1 MGAEYKPMPMAAAG
15 SLTHRI
21 TSHVQGVCVTPYG
34 LAYSRNGVDHGQL
47 LIPGR
52 PKHAL
57 TQFRYAHA
65 GGIDSNGDHIAIPL
79 YDKGE
84 GSAHLCLWYNGHKTL
99 YPLPRRPYACGIEA
113 GFGGFIVAL
122 VSCPNGSRIDWYR
135 MPRRKGTAD
144 VGGTGG
150 QYDFHSVFSTFHDAS
165 TAPRNNI
172 ALRRGSIDA
181 HDKPYALRLWALRA
195 KFGRSHVDRY
205 AVSAAKQSVM
215 LRHER
220 RYSRRNASYFGCS
233 SRYGATIRYTY
244 RQAGIEVSLIRT
256 ARNIGIPC
264 GGEDTLRVREDI
276 IQEVPSG
283 NP

>member
-1 MGAEYKPMPMAAAG
+1 MIMGVDYVKMPYGVAG
-15 SLTHRI
+15 SVAGRI
-21 TSHVQGVCVTPYG
+21 RRHVQGVAVTPYG

-52 PKHAL
+52 PKHAV
-57 TQFRYAHA
+57 THFRYAHA
-65 GGIDSNGDHIAIPL
+65 GGIDCEGDTIAIPL
-79 YDKGE
+79 YDESE
-84 GSAHLCLWYNGHKTL
+84 GSAHLCLWYEGQKTL
-99 YPLPRRPYACGIEA
+99 YPLPRRPYAAGIEC
-113 GFGGFIVAL
+113 GFGGFIVAI

-135 MPRRKGTAD
+135 MPRRKG
-144 VGGTGG
+144 VRE
-150 QYDFHSVFSTFHDAS
+150 YDFHSVFSTFHDAS

-172 ALRRGSIDA
+172 ALRRGSIEA
-181 HDKPYALRLWALRA
+181 NDKPFALRLWAMRA
-195 KFGRSHVDRY
+195 KFGRGYVDRY

-220 RYSRRNASYFGCS
+220 RDRYRNASYFGCS

-256 ARNIGIPC
+256 ARNIGVPW
-264 GGEDTLRVREDI
+264 GGENTLRVREDM
-276 IQEVPSG
+276 IQEVASG